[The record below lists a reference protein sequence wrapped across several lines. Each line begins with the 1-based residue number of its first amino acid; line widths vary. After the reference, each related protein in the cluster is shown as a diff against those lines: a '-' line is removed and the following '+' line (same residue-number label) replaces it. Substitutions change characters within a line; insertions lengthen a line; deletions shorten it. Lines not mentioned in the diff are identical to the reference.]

1 MLIIVFKVIFVQFQV
16 ISVKVAKRS
25 NLEHSRAFLGQD
37 WIVQAWRLEDGRIW
51 RLEGLE
57 SAKKDGELNFKF

>member
-16 ISVKVAKRS
+16 LVSKYAKRS

-37 WIVQAWRLEDGRIW
+37 WIVQAWRHEDGRI
-51 RLEGLE
+51 
-57 SAKKDGELNFKF
+57 